1 MQPNMQAKSSSPCL
15 YWQQSEVLSVVCIHL
30 LTSMFRVWGSGASW
44 SSAEALMHPYLMA
57 HALQHQMTLKHLQ
70 GQISE
75 FGLETCQGAEHRRA

>member
-57 HALQHQMTLKHLQ
+57 HALQQSDDTEAPA
-70 GQISE
+70 GPNFRVWS
-75 FGLETCQGAEHRRA
+75 